1 MLYDSITLPVI
12 HLDQPATLS
21 VTGRRFVLTLHDK
34 ENTTAAAYPLHVIY
48 GIHPNKSLSTLTLD
62 LYLSPASL
70 KDTTVALD
78 SDNTHDGGDGDI
90 TTTTTTTTTT
100 TPSPLRDTPVY
111 GQTSLV
117 LTINNWTDDDDTTD
131 TLIQQLISTVLP
143 RPNNDAYHIHPFL
156 NPTSGHQKAVHA
168 WQTTVLPM
176 LQSAG
181 FQSISPVIHTVAEQ
195 VRQQA
200 YELGQQVIRQ
210 RPKTKA
216 LILCL
221 GGDGTIHDLING
233 LLDALDE
240 ATTRSAAVAPGDDDN
255 NNNAFASVFQLGVIP
270 AGSGNAFASSLHLHT
285 EDIGQ
290 AVLRIIH
297 GDCRPF
303 HLLDVTVG
311 QVAPPSSSP
320 EDDAKDWTDRVVM
333 ETTPAEQK
341 HRGRRIFVVASWGFH
356 AQIVS
361 KSRYL
366 RYVMGNKRFSLV
378 AMALL
383 FFLHHYKGDVVLK
396 QTRRYDRAT
405 QTFVEEEAG
414 TTTLSSSD
422 PAQAGGFTYFLITKQ
437 AALEPG
443 FCITPFAS
451 PFDHEMDVMCMRQAT
466 ADQLKTVAGLAFQ
479 GGKHVDHP
487 AVDYYK
493 TQDVYLRVHEATD
506 LCLDGEILP
515 VRAMDVIRIQSIQD
529 KVKKDAFVV
538 FV

>member
-1 MLYDSITLPVI
+1 
-12 HLDQPATLS
+12 
-21 VTGRRFVLTLHDK
+21 
-34 ENTTAAAYPLHVIY
+34 
-48 GIHPNKSLSTLTLD
+48 
-62 LYLSPASL
+62 
-70 KDTTVALD
+70 
-78 SDNTHDGGDGDI
+78 
-90 TTTTTTTTTT
+90 
-100 TPSPLRDTPVY
+100 
-111 GQTSLV
+111 
-117 LTINNWTDDDDTTD
+117 
-131 TLIQQLISTVLP
+131 
-143 RPNNDAYHIHPFL
+143 
-156 NPTSGHQKAVHA
+156 
-168 WQTTVLPM
+168 M

-181 FQSISPVIHTVAEQ
+181 FSSISPVIETVANK

-200 YELGQQVIRQ
+200 YELGQHIIQQ
-210 RPKTKA
+210 HHSKTKA

-240 ATTRSAAVAPGDDDN
+240 AAAVADTE
-255 NNNAFASVFQLGVIP
+255 ATTWTSVFQLGVIP

-285 EDIGQ
+285 QDIGQ

-297 GDCRPF
+297 GDLCPF

-311 QVAPPSSSP
+311 QVTDS
-320 EDDAKDWTDRVVM
+320 DDDDDWTNRVVVS
-333 ETTPAEQK
+333 EQQQQ
-341 HRGRRIFVVASWGFH
+341 RRIFVVASWGFH

-366 RYVMGNKRFSLV
+366 RYIMGNQRFSLV

-396 QTRRYDRAT
+396 QTRRYDRDT
-405 QTFVEEEAG
+405 QGFVKDG
-414 TTTLSSSD
+414 TVTLSSSD
-422 PAQAGGFTYFLITKQ
+422 PSQAGGFTYFLITKQ

-451 PFDHEMDVMCMRQAT
+451 PFDQEMDVMCMRQAT
-466 ADQLKTVAGLAFQ
+466 AEQLKTVAGLAFQ

-493 TQDVYLRVHEATD
+493 AQDVYLRVHEATD

-538 FV
+538 FA